1 MFAGGFLGF
10 LFILGAVL
18 LALAPYIIGFSIAFF
33 VVYTLWYISSG
44 VIDTLAGGFNFIFGS
59 VFTSADLLDLLIS
72 IVYVP
77 IWIIGALF
85 SGIGSILSFIIPS
98 YPVVSREV
106 NRDRIPG
113 GYVFYDFQGFGLFL
127 TTSDFLTRR
136 GKENGYYRYGKFD

>member
-77 IWIIGALF
+77 IWIIGALL
-85 SGIGSILSFIIPS
+85 SGIGSILSFIIP
-98 YPVVSREV
+98 
-106 NRDRIPG
+106 
-113 GYVFYDFQGFGLFL
+113 
-127 TTSDFLTRR
+127 
-136 GKENGYYRYGKFD
+136 